1 MPIIINPIPK
11 KTRIMLNTKKIRKDL
26 PYTDVLEKQLKQAK
40 DTVILLNKGKKET
53 EEMMRFRILNRMNI
67 RFPIF
72 LNKQV

>member
-26 PYTDVLEKQLKQAK
+26 PYTDILEKQLKQAK

-67 RFPIF
+67 RFTNF
-72 LNKQV
+72 S

>member
-67 RFPIF
+67 RFTNF
-72 LNKQV
+72 S